1 MNYIKQ
7 LTFLRFL
14 AAILVV
20 LFHYGRNTWP
30 FNTSEINKIV
40 LEGSIAVSFF
50 FFLSGVVLAV
60 NYFNNAKFKYRDFII
75 KRIARIYP
83 VYLLAFVITLIL
95 AMLINNS
102 YPKGLSIILQML
114 GFHAWVP
121 GICLEINYPAWSISV
136 EMFFYLL
143 FPLIIFLFRKLKTK
157 QITILVILIWII
169 SSFQHYY
176 FVNNLYE
183 VNNIKIEQFILYFPL
198 WHLNIFL
205 TGMLG
210 GIYINKIKKIN
221 LLTARS
227 LYLIG
232 IIIFFA
238 IFLIDNPLI
247 KYVHNGLLAP
257 VFFLIIIGLSL
268 DKSLLTKVLSEN
280 SFVLLGN
287 ASYSI
292 YILQWPI
299 FIIFTKLV
307 NKSSLNGI
315 YFYIYLI
322 SLIIIS
328 IIVYLFFEKNMKQF
342 ILKKL
347 IKK

>member
-328 IIVYLFFEKNMKQF
+328 IIIYLFFEKNMKQF

>member
-14 AAILVV
+14 AAVLVV

-30 FNTSEINKIV
+30 FNTNEISKVV

-60 NYFNNAKFKYRDFII
+60 NYINKSNFNYRDFII

-83 VYLLAFVITLIL
+83 VYLLAFIITLIL
-95 AMLINNS
+95 AMLVNNS
-102 YPKGLSIILQML
+102 YPKGLSILLQIL

-143 FPLIIFLFRKLKTK
+143 FPLIVFLFKKIKTS
-157 QITILVILIWII
+157 QITIIVILIWVI

-205 TGMLG
+205 TGMLA

-221 LLTARS
+221 FLTARS
-227 LYLIG
+227 LYLTG
-232 IIIFFA
+232 ILIFFA
-238 IFLIDNPLI
+238 VFLIDNPFI

-257 VFFLIIIGLSL
+257 VFFLIIIGLSF
-268 DKSLLTKVLSEN
+268 DNSLITKALSN
-280 SFVLLGN
+280 NKLILLGN

-292 YILQWPI
+292 YILQWPL
-299 FIIFTKLV
+299 FIVFSKIL
-307 NKSSLNGI
+307 NKESLNGI

-322 SLIIIS
+322 TLIIIS
-328 IIVYLFFEKNMKQF
+328 IIVYLFFEKNMKHL
-342 ILKKL
+342 ILKKI